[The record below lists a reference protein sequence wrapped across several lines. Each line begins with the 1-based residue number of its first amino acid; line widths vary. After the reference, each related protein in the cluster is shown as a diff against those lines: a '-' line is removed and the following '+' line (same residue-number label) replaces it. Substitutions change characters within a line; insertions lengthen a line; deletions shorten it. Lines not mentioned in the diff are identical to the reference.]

1 MSQQKQ
7 NLFSNSNRIKEIR
20 ERKKKLSK
28 VHPQEI
34 LEEVLLVKA
43 IHHLIHSL
51 LFKKRPLR
59 TNIVK

>member
-1 MSQQKQ
+1 MQQQKR

-20 ERKKKLSK
+20 EKKKRSLK

-34 LEEVLLVKA
+34 MEGVLLVKA

-51 LFKKRPLR
+51 LFKKGPLR
-59 TNIVK
+59 ANIVK